1 MVSVYVPVSVAVE
14 AAASE
19 ICSAGAPPPPPN
31 APHALPSYPSKAE
44 SVVL

>member
-19 ICSAGAPPPPPN
+19 ICSAGAPPPPN
-31 APHALPSYPSKAE
+31 ALHALPSYPSKAE